1 MKLHG
6 NVWIHG
12 KGVHACVCVCV
23 FRGRAGGQLYHY
35 TLNAWASIDAV
46 VTLYFHC
53 SCCRCSCW
61 GLPAAAAAAAAIA
74 IAVQQDNLFGSNIAA
89 FRHLLAALGHSLISI
104 TYANIHPNAEL
115 NTELINCNFIRMQ
128 NNARSATRKCHQSSA
143 SERRFLLNF
152 HKNNFIG
159 FYPKT
164 YLIFLIICGL
174 L

>member
-1 MKLHG
+1 MHTQK
-6 NVWIHG
+6 
-12 KGVHACVCVCV
+12 HASTHTHKYTYSNTHAHWGRGMQTWSYTEMCGYMEKVCMRVCVCV

-115 NTELINCNFIRMQ
+115 NTELINCNFIQ
-128 NNARSATRKCHQSSA
+128 HAK
-143 SERRFLLNF
+143 
-152 HKNNFIG
+152 
-159 FYPKT
+159 
-164 YLIFLIICGL
+164 
-174 L
+174 